1 MYIYTCLCI
10 YKCVCVYTKNV
21 LEYVTGCG
29 QVVNSGCLRT
39 ESKNSVVVQSTG
51 LAVSQS
57 QPGTGVL
64 RISADCQHILGS
76 QS

>member
-1 MYIYTCLCI
+1 MCVHL
-10 YKCVCVYTKNV
+10 CVCTKDV
-21 LEYVTGCG
+21 LEYVTGHG
-29 QVVNSGCLRT
+29 QVVNSDCLRT

-51 LAVSQS
+51 LDVSQS

-64 RISADCQHILGS
+64 RISADHQFILGS